1 MKSGVKEND
10 EWRPATRDTDSA
22 SESVFA
28 MSAPSTVLN
37 LFQEQE
43 ARDDNAKTDQ
53 YKTWITQGKQKRTER
68 MYYNVSFIFETLHKK
83 QQEEHGARDT
93 SMQQLIKSVMMEG
106 RKPNVMIPDTVVY
119 KHGYPSGEHAVA

>member
-10 EWRPATRDTDSA
+10 EWRPGTRDTDSA

-83 QQEEHGARDT
+83 QQDEHGARDT
-93 SMQQLIKSVMMEG
+93 SMQQLIKSVMMG